1 MNFRLKDSFY
11 FIAVKDSF
19 YFIAVQPHDANV
31 TISMGINKKITSSL
45 TSSCPLIILT
55 FLRGRKG
62 ERS

>member
-1 MNFRLKDSFY
+1 MNFRL
-11 FIAVKDSF
+11 KDSF